1 MKDNNTSRA
10 ERGLQLRMTLW
21 VAGAV
26 LIVATIVMTAASALL
41 HNKLEEQLRGQLVE
55 DMNATILVLD
65 QHMKRVEHI
74 ATTTSALVE
83 EHIEVC
89 GREGLDSMMY
99 VLALEEK
106 SIDVVSVELAEPGD
120 SIATMYT
127 AYNTMRGGER
137 HVEIIPAFTER
148 LAGDDNWTASY
159 HHGEMLWWPHY
170 VPERFP
176 DMKLQCLSVPLT
188 TDEGQRIGMV
198 CAMIL
203 EQWLVEMVKKSKTR
217 PDIDLSIYD
226 DAGHCIVAP
235 DDYILHLPPSDLITE
250 ERTLE
255 RFGWRIVLSAD
266 RHIVSDKV
274 NTTAWLM
281 AAVVLLLLLSVAVAI
296 VLTVRYVARP
306 FVKQQQELAAAK
318 AAMERELQIAA
329 STQHELVPHAFPPF
343 PQHPEISVHACLH
356 PAKEVGGDLYDYF
369 IHEGNLYFCL
379 GDVSGKGLPAS
390 LFMSACHYLFRSV
403 AAAMPMAEAVKQMNL
418 SLCTDN
424 AQCNFVTFFFG
435 RLQLATGLLEYCNAG
450 HNPPILLSSRSAD
463 FFAVSESTPLGV
475 WDEEEYAAHTLQL
488 APNEMVLLYT
498 DGVTEAK
505 SPTNAEFGEEAT
517 LRCAAQCQPRE
528 PQTIIDALLASVRQ
542 HAATAPQSDDI
553 TMLCLSWK
561 G

>member
-1 MKDNNTSRA
+1 MMTMKGST
-10 ERGLQLRMTLW
+10 GLQLRMTLW

-41 HNKLEEQLRGQLVE
+41 HNKLEEQLRAQLVE

-188 TDEGQRIGMV
+188 NGEGQRIGMV

-203 EQWLVEMVKKSKTR
+203 EQWLVDMVKKSKTR

-235 DDYILHLPPSDLITE
+235 DDYISQLPLSELITE

-255 RFGWRIVLSAD
+255 RFGWRIVFAAD
-266 RHIVSDKV
+266 RHIIDSR
-274 NTTAWLM
+274 M
-281 AAVVLLLLLSVAVAI
+281 QAANWFMVGVVALLLLCVAVAI
-296 VLTVRYVARP
+296 VLAVRYVARP
-306 FVKQQQELAAAK
+306 FVRKQEEEAAAK
-318 AAMERELQIAA
+318 AAMERDLQIAA
-329 STQHELVPHAFPPF
+329 ATQHELVPHSIPPF
-343 PQHPEISVHACLH
+343 PQHPEIALHACLH
-356 PAKEVGGDLYDYF
+356 PAREVGGDLYDYF
-369 IHEGNLYFCL
+369 ISDGQLYFCI

-390 LFMSACHYLFRSV
+390 LLMSATHYLFRSV
-403 AAAMPMAEAVKQMNL
+403 AAAMPMADAVRQMNL
-418 SLCTDN
+418 SLSADN
-424 AQCNFVTFFFG
+424 VQCNFVTFFFG
-435 RLQLATGLLEYCNAG
+435 RLDLATGLLEYCNAG
-450 HNPPILLSSRSAD
+450 HNPPILLGTEGAQY
-463 FFAVSESTPLGV
+463 FAASESTPLGV
-475 WDEEEYAAHTLQL
+475 WDEEVYATHTLPL
-488 APNEMVLLYT
+488 CPGHTLLLYT

-528 PQTIIDALLASVRQ
+528 PQAIIDALLASVRQ